1 LYDNPKLATPPSD
14 LQGLDDAEKKKAKKA
29 KKAQKKQEE
38 QAANETK
45 DSAAKKDD
53 DPKGELL
60 VKTDKPLEDAIKFL
74 KPLQELS
81 PSLIETQILA
91 FDVHFRRGIQ
101 FYASLTDER

>member
-1 LYDNPKLATPPSD
+1 LYDNPKLATAPSELD
-14 LQGLDDAEKKKAKKA
+14 GLDDAEKKKALKKA
-29 KKAQKKQEE
+29 KKAAKKQEE

-45 DSAAKKDD
+45 DGAAKKDD

-81 PSLIETQILA
+81 PSLVETQILA
-91 FDVHFRRGIQ
+91 FDVHFRRGIY
-101 FYASLTDER
+101 FT